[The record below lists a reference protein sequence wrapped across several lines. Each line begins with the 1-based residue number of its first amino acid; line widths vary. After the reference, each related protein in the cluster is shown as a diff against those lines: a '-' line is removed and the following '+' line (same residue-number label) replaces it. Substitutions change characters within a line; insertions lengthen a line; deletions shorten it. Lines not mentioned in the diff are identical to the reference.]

1 VADPSDD
8 RPDAPPAGWAPS
20 EPPTP
25 QGDPQVPAPPPE
37 GAPAPPVP
45 PAEPGYAPPA
55 AQPPPPGPPAGG
67 YAEGTYAPGGY
78 PPGSYP
84 PGGYPPAGYPPGGYQ
99 APPVGYGYPAA
110 YAYGPDPYAK
120 SKIAAGLLGIFLG
133 GFGIHRFYLG
143 YTTIGIV
150 QIIVTVLTC
159 GLGAIWGLVEGIMIL
174 TGAEQFRAD
183 AEGRPLRE

>member
-1 VADPSDD
+1 MADPSDD

-55 AQPPPPGPPAGG
+55 AQPPPPGPPPSGN
-67 YAEGTYAPGGY
+67 AEGTYAPGGY
-78 PPGSYP
+78 PPGS
-84 PGGYPPAGYPPGGYQ
+84 YPPGGYQ